1 MIIRSILA
9 AAALTA
15 AALPSL
21 AQAFLDD
28 IVATPEKAGGI
39 YYAYPVDESLNTPA
53 PKGYKPFY
61 ISHYGRHGSRYLIS
75 DRDYTGVN
83 DLFHQADQAG
93 ALTKLGKDVM
103 ARLDTIWLEAE
114 GRGGE
119 LTPLGVRQHQG
130 IGRRMAEAFPEAF
143 AGTDAQV
150 TAASTTVMRCA
161 HSMYSLLEG
170 LKSRFPQL
178 EIPRESSNRNMH
190 YLNYHSPESG
200 PYSSDKGEWYLD
212 WKKFRQEK
220 TAPDRLVNSL
230 FCDST
235 FIRRH
240 VDPVELM
247 WGLYWIAV
255 DLQNMETAVD
265 LFDIFTPQEL
275 FDLWQVFNF
284 NFYACNSNYPGA
296 EGLHV
301 DNAKNL
307 LRNIV
312 ETADAYIAD
321 GKHGATLR
329 FGHDGNLIPLAALM
343 RLQGTYAPES
353 NPYELHKVYS
363 DFKISPMA
371 GNIQMIFFNDKKGD
385 ILVKFM
391 LNERE
396 IAIPA
401 TTDLFPFYRWEDAR
415 QVLMQAV
422 ETPFAQ
428 LPEPIAL

>member
-1 MIIRSILA
+1 MKTVRYIVASIFA
-9 AAALTA
+9 AASLSA
-15 AALPSL
+15 AA
-21 AQAFLDD
+21 QANLEE
-28 IVATPEKAGGI
+28 ITATPGKAGGI
-39 YYAYPVDESLNTPA
+39 YYAYPVDRSLNTPA

-61 ISHYGRHGSRYLIS
+61 VSHYGRHGSRYLIS
-75 DRDYTGVN
+75 DRDYAGVR
-83 DLFHQADQAG
+83 DLFREAESAG
-93 ALTKLGKDVM
+93 ALTPLGHDVLT
-103 ARLDTIWLEAE
+103 RLDSIWLEAE

-130 IGRRMAEAFPEAF
+130 IGSRMADAFPEAF
-143 AGTDAQV
+143 VGDDAKV

-161 HSMYSLLEG
+161 HSMYSFLEG

-178 EIPRESSNRNMH
+178 DIPRESSNRNMY

-212 WKKFRQEK
+212 WKKFRNEK
-220 TAPDRLVNSL
+220 TDPDRLVGTL
-230 FCDST
+230 FSDST

-240 VDPVELM
+240 VDPIELM

-255 DLQNMETAVD
+255 DMQNMETKVD
-265 LFDIFTPQEL
+265 FFDLFTPQEL

-296 EGLHV
+296 QGLHV

-312 ETADAYIAD
+312 ETADSYIAAGD
-321 GKHGATLR
+321 HGATLR

-343 RLQGTYAPES
+343 RLDGTYAAES
-353 NPYELHKVYS
+353 DPYELHKVYS

-371 GNIQMIFFNDKKGD
+371 GNIQIVFFKDKKGD
-385 ILVKFM
+385 VIVKFM

-401 TTDLFPFYRWEDAR
+401 PTDIYPFYRWDDAR
-415 QVLMQAV
+415 KVLMQAV
-422 ETPFAQ
+422 ETPFSS
-428 LPEPIAL
+428 L